1 MKRVFYGVCV
11 SLENEAAKRVIVS
24 DTDLLQENFQFE
36 VGDLLTVFFAQGNTA
51 EEPTLVITTNDT
63 EQNTSNSDDE
73 GKLIKTHDATAEA
86 VNAWGAGEAVT
97 FVYVKDTFKTENNE
111 QSVPNNIYYWEMV
124 NAVHASKNVYG
135 DTKLFDFNKEDNQT
149 ETEAFNN
156 WIAAEEQA
164 KDDEYALAP
173 NALKKLMNLLEGSW
187 EPAETPYELDTL
199 GTLTLGQGNGISI
212 TYPINAIIDNK
223 LSDIPRF
230 TGQLQNNGNG
240 PDNTP
245 VAECEPFITRIV
257 PNDLYFS
264 DQKGLKYGD
273 TSVNVPRIVLN
284 GENNKLILGE
294 PKPQEGVEPQI
305 PFNGVVVN
313 QGLTVDGDT
322 IISGNGK
329 ATELFESNVAL
340 KNKYSPILRV
350 YRVRDNTIATIK
362 PHTTSKRN
370 NSSHLRID
378 LSLTEWKDKTKYVAN
393 LNEKLNVNQY
403 KPIGIVGYNVNYS
416 TVTGKADAIYA
427 NVWECYLM
435 PDSNIIEYSIYNIHD
450 KDINV
455 SIDIYILCQKII

>member
-51 EEPTLVITTNDT
+51 EEPSLVIIINDT

-97 FVYVKDTFKTENNE
+97 FVYVKNTFKTENNE
-111 QSVPNNIYYWEMV
+111 QSVPNNVYYWEMV

-156 WIAAEEQA
+156 WIATAEQA

-173 NALKKLMNLLEGSW
+173 NALKRLMNLLEGSW

-240 PDNTP
+240 PGNTP
-245 VAECEPFITRIV
+245 VEECEPFITRII

-264 DQKGLKYGD
+264 DQKGLYYGD
-273 TSVNVPRIVLN
+273 TSINVPRIVLN
-284 GENNKLILGE
+284 DKNNKLILGE

-305 PFNGVVVN
+305 PFSGVVVN
-313 QGLTVDGDT
+313 QGLTVNGDAV
-322 IISGNGK
+322 ISGKGK
-329 ATELFESNVAL
+329 ANTLYENNVAL
-340 KNKYSPILRV
+340 KNKYSPISR
-350 YRVRDNTIATIK
+350 Y
-362 PHTTSKRN
+362 
-370 NSSHLRID
+370 
-378 LSLTEWKDKTKYVAN
+378 
-393 LNEKLNVNQY
+393 
-403 KPIGIVGYNVNYS
+403 
-416 TVTGKADAIYA
+416 
-427 NVWECYLM
+427 
-435 PDSNIIEYSIYNIHD
+435 
-450 KDINV
+450 
-455 SIDIYILCQKII
+455 